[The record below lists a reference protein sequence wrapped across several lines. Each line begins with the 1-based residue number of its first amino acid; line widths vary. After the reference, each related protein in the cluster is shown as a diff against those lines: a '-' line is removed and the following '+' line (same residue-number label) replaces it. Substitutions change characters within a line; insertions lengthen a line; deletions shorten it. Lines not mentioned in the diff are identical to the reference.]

1 MYLLDTNACIHI
13 INASSTTLIM
23 RLRNH
28 RPEEIAICSVVKAE
42 LLFGAY
48 KSSHLAKNLRT
59 LDRFFEPF
67 YSFPFD
73 DSCVE
78 VAARVRAEL
87 ERAGTPISP
96 NDLLIAAIASANG
109 RTLVTANTREFG
121 RVAGLKIENWEV

>member
-1 MYLLDTNACIHI
+1 MYLFDTNACIRI
-13 INASSTTLIM
+13 INDSSTTLTT

-28 RPEEIAICSVVKAE
+28 KPEEIAICSVVKAE

-48 KSSHLAKNLRT
+48 KSSYLAENLRT
-59 LDRFFEPF
+59 LDRFFGPF

-78 VAARVRAEL
+78 VAGRVRAEL

-96 NDLLIAAIASANG
+96 NDLLIAAIAIANG